1 MKLSY
6 YTSKVLMGVS
16 ISALLSGAA
25 LAQNIDIQY
34 TGFDQNNAKNYFNEE
49 TNGNFTL
56 KNEYTN
62 NDLTLNIKIWDIPNE
77 LLEKNSQLY
86 DKAGVKIDLGNN
98 DLTINNI
105 DMHSNTS
112 TDEDKAAYIGNF
124 NISAKNIYANDII
137 FQALHKESV
146 INGNIYLQGSKDVD
160 IKNIA
165 GAHDDRRGSTILIGN
180 GIAGTSGS
188 LSINGDLNADKTGF
202 VYQSDNRNQV
212 AIKVNGNVNIT
223 NSIFSVGTSS
233 FSNLKLDNFTF
244 IQADNFNKNIIENQI
259 TASLGKDIYS
269 VLENKEKLEIDETLV
284 HILDLSK
291 FVNYN
296 LSISNDGKH
305 LLVNGGADDNINN
318 NKMILESEKEYLS
331 YFKERLKE
339 ELESDK
345 CNNDIKKCE
354 NIYNALNEIKN
365 KIQNI
370 NEIIASNS
378 NVGSGEI
385 SNDDYIKNDSSVSA
399 SNKDF
404 VSKILDGLI
413 LGKDLNA
420 IGSIKFDKV
429 GEQVANDIKDSAKS
443 ISNVNQASSGINS
456 TINVSND
463 VSIGSRVAML
473 NNPYGNYATKLSQI
487 RFATNDYR
495 GNYVDNYNNSIWGN
509 VIGGANIIDGD
520 SGALYGATIG
530 MDRKVNDDVIIGAYF
545 TYANAEI
552 KDNLLT
558 QKSDNFQF
566 GAYSNIHISPKVEV
580 SVKAY
585 AQISPTDQ
593 DIVNRGFNTTNSADF
608 NRKFLGLSANM
619 GYIFDFSNNT
629 LFIKPFAGANYY
641 YAHTPSYKEN
651 GIAGK
656 DVNSASNNSISL
668 ELGAEFRKYMS
679 ETSYLFITPKIEQY
693 VMNNGDDYVAS
704 LNGVALPS
712 VKSDDKKKTYGQIII
727 GGNVDISEQFSLNAG
742 IGAKQILA
750 GKTDGKNETYVSGQV
765 GFKYKF

>member
-6 YTSKVLMGVS
+6 YTSKVLMGVG
-16 ISALLSGAA
+16 ISALLSSVA
-25 LAQNIDIQY
+25 LAQEITIADGDGSMEQHFETNDGQHFTLKNDYTNGNLTININNTDLPNSIAKEGYEDLATVNINLGSNDLTIKNISHGDISTYVTNY
-34 TGFDQNNAKNYFNEE
+34 TINAKKTEAIDVIFQSTNGKSIVNGDFSIKGSSNPADGVLDDIKSSAILIGDGHGLQGSLEV
-49 TNGNFTL
+49 NGNFT
-56 KNEYTN
+56 
-62 NDLTLNIKIWDIPNE
+62 
-77 LLEKNSQLY
+77 
-86 DKAGVKIDLGNN
+86 
-98 DLTINNI
+98 
-105 DMHSNTS
+105 
-112 TDEDKAAYIGNF
+112 
-124 NISAKNIYANDII
+124 
-137 FQALHKESV
+137 
-146 INGNIYLQGSKDVD
+146 
-160 IKNIA
+160 
-165 GAHDDRRGSTILIGN
+165 
-180 GIAGTSGS
+180 
-188 LSINGDLNADKTGF
+188 ADKSTLFTIGGNKS
-202 VYQSDNRNQV
+202 QNHIQ
-212 AIKVNGNVNIT
+212 VNGKANIT
-223 NSIFSVGTSS
+223 NSNFSIGTKSFGDLVLNNYVFMSASEGFNEDITDSNKASANISKNFESIVGM
-233 FSNLKLDNFTF
+233 SNKDLGLDYEVVRAMDVKDFVDYELSTKDNKL
-244 IQADNFNKNIIENQI
+244 
-259 TASLGKDIYS
+259 L
-269 VLENKEKLEIDETLV
+269 
-284 HILDLSK
+284 
-291 FVNYN
+291 
-296 LSISNDGKH
+296 IS
-305 LLVNGGADDNINN
+305 GGANENVLN
-318 NKMILESEKEYLS
+318 NKKV
-331 YFKERLKE
+331 
-339 ELESDK
+339 LESDK
-345 CNNDIKKCE
+345 KYLELIKTDLEDAKDDE
-354 NIYNALNEIKN
+354 GVNKEKIDEAIAKIDEQIKQIQDMISNA
-365 KIQNI
+365 
-370 NEIIASNS
+370 
-378 NVGSGEI
+378 GSGEI
-385 SNDDYIKNDSSVSA
+385 SNDDYIKNDSSVST

-404 VSKILDGLI
+404 VSKILDGLA
-413 LGKDLNA
+413 LGKDFNA
-420 IGSIKFDKV
+420 IGSIKFDKA

-487 RFATNDYR
+487 RFAANDYR

-530 MDRKVNDDVIIGAYF
+530 MDRKINDDVIIGAYF

-566 GAYSNIHISPKVEV
+566 GAYSNIYISPKVEV
-580 SVKAY
+580 NVKAY

-593 DIVNRGFNTTNSADF
+593 DIINRGFNTTNSADF

-619 GYIFDFSNNT
+619 GYVFDFSDNT

-668 ELGAEFRKYMS
+668 ELGAELRKYMS
-679 ETSYLFITPKIEQY
+679 EESYLFITPKIEQY
-693 VMNNGDDYVAS
+693 VMNNGDDFVAS

-727 GGNVDISEQFSLNAG
+727 GGNVDINEQFSLNAG

-750 GKTDGKNETYVSGQV
+750 GKTDSKNETYVSGQV

>member
-16 ISALLSGAA
+16 ISALLSSVI
-25 LAQNIDIQY
+25 LAQEIAITDD
-34 TGFDQNNAKNYFNEE
+34 TMKNYFE
-49 TNGNFTL
+49 TSDGQNFNLKQEYTNQDLTINLTMTDLANAIANDEFKDFSRVNINLNSNNLTLKNTSEGTSYVTNYTINAKKTEATDVIFQSLDGKSIVNGDFNIRGSSNPTEGVLDDIKSSAILIGDGHGLQGSLEVNGNFT
-56 KNEYTN
+56 
-62 NDLTLNIKIWDIPNE
+62 
-77 LLEKNSQLY
+77 
-86 DKAGVKIDLGNN
+86 
-98 DLTINNI
+98 
-105 DMHSNTS
+105 
-112 TDEDKAAYIGNF
+112 
-124 NISAKNIYANDII
+124 
-137 FQALHKESV
+137 
-146 INGNIYLQGSKDVD
+146 
-160 IKNIA
+160 
-165 GAHDDRRGSTILIGN
+165 
-180 GIAGTSGS
+180 
-188 LSINGDLNADKTGF
+188 ADKSTLFTIGGNKS
-202 VYQSDNRNQV
+202 QNHIQ
-212 AIKVNGNVNIT
+212 VNGKANIT
-223 NSIFSVGTSS
+223 NSNFSIGTTSFGDLALNNYVFMSASEGFNEDITSS
-233 FSNLKLDNFTF
+233 NKASANISKNFENIVGMSSKDLGLDYEIVRAIDVKDFVDYELSTKDNKLLISGGANENVLDN
-244 IQADNFNKNIIENQI
+244 K
-259 TASLGKDIYS
+259 K
-269 VLENKEKLEIDETLV
+269 V
-284 HILDLSK
+284 
-291 FVNYN
+291 
-296 LSISNDGKH
+296 
-305 LLVNGGADDNINN
+305 
-318 NKMILESEKEYLS
+318 
-331 YFKERLKE
+331 
-339 ELESDK
+339 LESDK
-345 CNNDIKKCE
+345 KYLELIKTDLEDAKDDE
-354 NIYNALNEIKN
+354 GANKEKIDEAIAKIDEQIKQIQDMISNA
-365 KIQNI
+365 
-370 NEIIASNS
+370 
-378 NVGSGEI
+378 GSGEI
-385 SNDDYIKNDSSVSA
+385 SNDDYIKNDSSVST

-404 VSKILDGLI
+404 VSKILDGLA
-413 LGKDLNA
+413 LGKDFNA
-420 IGSIKFDKV
+420 IGSIKFDKA

-487 RFATNDYR
+487 RFAANDYR

-566 GAYSNIHISPKVEV
+566 GAYSNIYISPKVEV
-580 SVKAY
+580 NVKAY

-593 DIVNRGFNTTNSADF
+593 DIINRGFNTTNSADF

-619 GYIFDFSNNT
+619 GYVFDFSDNT

-668 ELGAEFRKYMS
+668 ELGTELRKYMS
-679 ETSYLFITPKIEQY
+679 EESYLFITPKIEQY
-693 VMNNGDDYVAS
+693 VMNNGDDFVAS

-727 GGNVDISEQFSLNAG
+727 GGNVDINEQFSLNAG
-742 IGAKQILA
+742 VGAKQILA
-750 GKTDGKNETYVSGQV
+750 GKTDGKSETYISGQV